1 MDLQAIYDA
10 SILLDK
16 IKIPKISGETS
27 FWMIRSKAG
36 YFYTEYIKKEFIALG
51 WNYIDSSTSFDGD
64 NIETLKDAIKERY
77 GDKIPMTSIN
87 KCKRF
92 IYELKEGDY
101 VVIPNEGSTE
111 IAICIIGEYFE
122 DSELDYLK
130 ELAAIR
136 KIENGEC
143 EINSILCPYKK
154 RRKIIP
160 LLKVSTQRVGY
171 KLLRAISSYHGLSNM
186 NECAE
191 DILNCVYNCY
201 EYRDDL
207 IYAINIAKN
216 ERIKAR
222 ELSTLLYTTTE
233 LFCKLIDEDLLS
245 VTINVN
251 SPGKYVVRLE
261 KGYQKL
267 KKGSIPLIMLYLL
280 IFGGSAFGFEFSGA
294 LDSII
299 DAIKEIRMIDIEVE
313 TARVELENKKLEN
326 YNKTIELI
334 ESVKESEIGY
344 DDLKEKIETISKLG
358 KTLQFQSNKEFAVVN
373 DRDKKNEGDGK
384 QNNNAEE

>member
-1 MDLQAIYDA
+1 MDLQAIYDT
-10 SILLDK
+10 SIFLDK
-16 IKIPKISGETS
+16 IKIPKINGETN

-36 YFYTEYIKKEFIALG
+36 YFYTEYIEKEFIALG
-51 WNYIDSSTSFDGD
+51 WNYIDNSTSFSGD
-64 NIETLKDAIKERY
+64 NIERLKDAIKERY
-77 GDKIPMTSIN
+77 GDKRPMTSIN

-101 VVIPNEGSTE
+101 VIIPNAGSTE
-111 IAICIIGEYFE
+111 IAICIISEYFE
-122 DSELDYLK
+122 VPELDYLK
-130 ELAAIR
+130 ELLAIQ

-171 KLLRAISSYHGLSNM
+171 KLLRAISSYHGLSSM
-186 NECAE
+186 NEYAE

-207 IYAINIAKN
+207 IYTINIAKS

-222 ELSTLLYTTTE
+222 ELSRLLYVTTE

-245 VTINVN
+245 VTLNVN
-251 SPGKYVVRLE
+251 SPGKFVVRLE

-280 IFGGSAFGFEFSGA
+280 AFGGSAFGYEFPGA
-294 LDSII
+294 LDMII
-299 DAIKEIRMIDIEVE
+299 DTIKEIRMMDIEVE
-313 TARVELENKKLEN
+313 AARVELESKKLEN

-334 ESVKESEIGY
+334 ENAKESEIDY
-344 DDLKEKIETISKLG
+344 DDIKDKVAIISTLG
-358 KTLQFQSNKEFAVVN
+358 EVLQFQSNEEFAVVN
-373 DRDKKNEGDGK
+373 EQNIKDESSDKLE
-384 QNNNAEE
+384 NNMEE